1 MCTQLKDAGFT
12 APSDRPLGGERRHA
26 VVAELAAIVGLTIS
40 TIIAATVVSVGMA
53 RASVVD
59 GIIDNEGSLFAV
71 ALLLGL
77 LFIVV
82 GGVSLLPHRR
92 PRH

>member
-1 MCTQLKDAGFT
+1 MRTQLKDAGFA
-12 APSDRPLGGERRHA
+12 APDDRPLGGERRHT

-40 TIIAATVVSVGMA
+40 TVIAATVVSVGMA
-53 RASVVD
+53 RASAVD
-59 GIIDNEGSLFAV
+59 GIIDNEGGLFAV